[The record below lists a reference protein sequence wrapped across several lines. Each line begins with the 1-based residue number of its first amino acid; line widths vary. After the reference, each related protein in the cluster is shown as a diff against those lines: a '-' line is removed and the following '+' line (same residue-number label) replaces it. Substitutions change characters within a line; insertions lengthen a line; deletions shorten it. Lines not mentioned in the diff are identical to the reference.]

1 MSAIGDILRR
11 RDRLLAEAEAQRRSL
26 GESLAVC
33 RSVLT
38 VVDRGIAWAG
48 WLRARPYVL
57 VAAVTAIAVLRPRLA
72 LAWSARAIAL
82 WRVGSLLYEAVR
94 PAFRDGES
102 GGLLKAE
109 ERKEA

>member
-26 GESLAVC
+26 GESLAAC

-48 WLRARPYVL
+48 WLRARPYVV
-57 VAAVTAIAVLRPRLA
+57 VAAVTAIAVLRPKLA
-72 LAWSARAIAL
+72 LAWSARVIGL
-82 WRVGSLLYEAVR
+82 WRVGRLLYGAVKPKLHDR
-94 PAFRDGES
+94 VG
-102 GGLLKAE
+102 
-109 ERKEA
+109 